1 MAGEAA
7 LTRSMLV
14 RFQPPEPHSS
24 VAKWQG
30 ARLLIGILQV
40 RFLPLELSVRAS
52 SEGHRLQNGEA
63 RCDSASDLGPIEHQL
78 VRRTLNPENR
88 GQHSV
93 GSLHRPVR
101 LAARMRRF
109 QCCEAG
115 STPARDAI
123 VFSSGRSSVG
133 RALGPEPRGRRFE
146 PCCPDKSAFRPT
158 ARTLARL
165 ARDEGSNPS
174 GRTITVLVAQRSER
188 AAVNREMSVRFR
200 SITPSIARRRL
211 W

>member
-1 MAGEAA
+1 MERRPTVNRDIAGSIPAA
-7 LTRSMLV
+7 
-14 RFQPPEPHSS
+14 
-24 VAKWQG
+24 G
-30 ARLLIGILQV
+30 A
-40 RFLPLELSVRAS
+40 PVRAS

-101 LAARMRRF
+101 LAARMRLF

-123 VFSSGRSSVG
+123 VSSGCSSAG
-133 RALGPEPRGRRFE
+133 RALVSGARGRRFK
-146 PCCPDKSAFRPT
+146 PCHPDHSAFRPT

-174 GRTITVLVAQRSER
+174 GRTVMVLVAQWQSTRPWPAR
-188 AAVNREMSVRFR
+188 CGFDPR
-200 SITPSIARRRL
+200 PSPHSSFIARRRL

>member
-14 RFQPPEPHSS
+14 RFQPPEPFQRSQMEKRPTVNREIAGS
-24 VAKWQG
+24 IPAAG
-30 ARLLIGILQV
+30 AR
-40 RFLPLELSVRAS
+40 
-52 SEGHRLQNGEA
+52 
-63 RCDSASDLGPIEHQL
+63 LGPIEHQL

-93 GSLHRPVR
+93 GSLSRSSSGQDAALSMLRGGFDSRTGRDRFHRGVAQLGERSVR
-101 LAARMRRF
+101 DR
-109 QCCEAG
+109 EVAG
-115 STPARDAI
+115 SNPATPTH
-123 VFSSGRSSVG
+123 
-133 RALGPEPRGRRFE
+133 
-146 PCCPDKSAFRPT
+146 SAFRPM

-174 GRTITVLVAQRSER
+174 GRTVMVLVAQRSER
-188 AAVNREMSVRFR
+188 AAVNREISVRFR